1 MPRILPMLFVMQPTT
16 PCPKPAGSGPFLV
29 ASKSRAAGMLGVL
42 AFAMALGTA
51 TVTGPGAAWAQ
62 SRAGQGDVQALI
74 NRIDRLQREMTT
86 LQRQVYRG
94 AGVPGPGAAAVGVT
108 GALNLAA
115 AMQVR
120 LDEFESQM
128 RGFTGKMEELQ
139 HAINGV
145 RKRLDKLTSD
155 IDFRLKA
162 LEARPAVAGPV
173 ASGAPP
179 PGGSTNAAPV
189 AAPNLSAAPAPPGVL
204 GTIPLRALE
213 RPGAAK
219 PGTARLPQ
227 TLNRPVKSTAK
238 AAPVLPKGTPE
249 VQYKYASDLLFRSD
263 FGGAERAFTAFVA
276 VHPKHRLAG
285 NAQYWLGETHYV
297 RRAFR
302 AAAAVFAKGY
312 QKYPGSA
319 KAPDNLL
326 KLGMSLAAIDKQ
338 KSACTTFKRLLKEFP
353 KASRSVRSRARAQR
367 KKFRCR

>member
-1 MPRILPMLFVMQPTT
+1 MLFVMQPTT
-16 PCPKPAGSGPFLV
+16 PCPKPAGSGPFPV
-29 ASKSRAAGMLGVL
+29 ASKSRAVGMLGVL
-42 AFAMALGTA
+42 AFAMALGSA

-94 AGVPGPGAAAVGVT
+94 TGVPGPGAAAVGVS
-108 GALNLAA
+108 GAPNLAA

-120 LDEFESQM
+120 LDEFESRM

-213 RPGAAK
+213 RQGAAK
-219 PGTARLPQ
+219 PGTARLPP
-227 TLNRPVKSTAK
+227 PVKSLAK

-263 FGGAERAFTAFVA
+263 FSGAERAFTAFVA

-297 RRAFR
+297 RGAFR
-302 AAAAVFAKGY
+302 AAATVFAKGY
-312 QKYPGSA
+312 QTYPGSA

-326 KLGMSLAAIDKQ
+326 KLGMSLAAIDKK

-367 KKFRCR
+367 KKIRCR